1 MKIKIFFLIFYSL
14 FFINNNVY
22 SEIKIAYIDM
32 EFIFNNSIVGK
43 KLTEKLNKISKT
55 DEKFFKQKEKELQEK
70 ELKII
75 SQKNIVE
82 RSELENML
90 SQLRNEAND
99 YRNTKNKKIK
109 DLNEK
114 KIKASELL
122 FESIRPILV
131 EYSNKNSISIFLQ
144 KKNIVIG
151 KTELNKTNDI
161 LKIVDEKI
169 TNINLN

>member
-1 MKIKIFFLIFYSL
+1 MKNKKFFFVFLL
-14 FFINNNVY
+14 LFINNNAY

-43 KLTEKLNKISKT
+43 KLTENLNQINKN
-55 DEKFFKQKEKELQEK
+55 DQVFFQKKEEELHEK

-75 SQKNIVE
+75 SQKNILE
-82 RSELENML
+82 RTELENAL
-90 SQLRNEAND
+90 NKLRQEANNYRNE
-99 YRNTKNKKIK
+99 KNLRIK
-109 DLNEK
+109 NLNEK

-122 FESIRPILV
+122 FESIRPILI
-131 EYSNKNSISIFLQ
+131 EYSNENSISIFLQ

-161 LKIVDEKI
+161 LKIVDQKI
-169 TNINLN
+169 TNINFN